1 MRKLFGLFIG
11 ILLVGSCASIDCP
24 VENLVLAHYKFY
36 DSFGDSLIIV
46 DTLTVTTR
54 RSDNSNETLLND
66 MTEKSSFLVP
76 MSYFHP
82 EDILA
87 LDFRYGKVHFY
98 DTLWVKK
105 EDIPHFESIDCNAKY
120 FHRLTSVRNTT
131 HYIICGFQQCDS
143 SYLRLYVVCYLA
155 CCYWQLLRQPR
166 LR

>member
-11 ILLVGSCASIDCP
+11 ILLVGSCSSIDCP

-54 RSDNSNETLLND
+54 RNDNSNDTLLYD
-66 MTEKSSFLVP
+66 MTEKSSFYMP

-82 EDILA
+82 
-87 LDFRYGKVHFY
+87 
-98 DTLWVKK
+98 

-131 HYIICGFQQCDS
+131 HYIDS
-143 SYLRLYVVCYLA
+143 VVIKNSYVDFNNATVHIYVYM
-155 CCYWQLLRQPR
+155 
-166 LR
+166 